1 MIHSI
6 KTKEGYALIELLFYI
21 SIFAI
26 LILVVINS
34 MIVMTKSFRE
44 TTIQTELVN
53 TSSIMER
60 MSREIR
66 QASSISSISTSN
78 LVLNTTDEF
87 EVDKTVEFSLSNSNI
102 DFSENGISQG
112 NLNTPNI
119 IISNLNFTE
128 ITTTEGKAIKILIT
142 LYSTNDDLNRN
153 IDFYNTIALRGNY

>member
-1 MIHSI
+1 MTHSI

-44 TTIQTELVN
+44 TTIQAEFVN
-53 TSSIMER
+53 ASSIMER

-66 QASSISSISTSN
+66 QASDISSISTSN

-102 DFSENGISQG
+102 DFSEDGISQG

>member
-102 DFSENGISQG
+102 DFSEDGISQG